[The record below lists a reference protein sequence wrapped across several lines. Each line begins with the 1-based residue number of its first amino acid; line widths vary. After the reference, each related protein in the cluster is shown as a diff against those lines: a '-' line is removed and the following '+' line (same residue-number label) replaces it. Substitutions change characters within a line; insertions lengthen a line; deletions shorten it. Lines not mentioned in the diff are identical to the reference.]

1 MNKNLERKTYETR
14 DEYYT
19 TPETT
24 ERFLVKCKQNQFKDM
39 VVYCNCDGPN
49 SEIYKLLKQRFNYYG
64 IKQLIASC
72 YAKTGHGIKTIFD
85 GTSETIENLDGD
97 GNYKSPE
104 CEELLKRC
112 DVVITNPPFS
122 KLNDFIQYVMEHGK
136 ELLLIINTMSL
147 MYKNI
152 FPYAF
157 AGKFCVIQRFS
168 GGATFKLPNGDIAH
182 VQVCGISTMLDLTLP
197 LKWHLY
203 TTQQLKDKGKFILAD
218 GTQTLECKYIADIP
232 IDYEDDIFVP
242 TSVFLLQIIRKYFDI
257 IRVAKEGVKVNGKN
271 RFHRVVIRKRPN
283 IKPED
288 ILTLKGT
295 NYVKA

>member
-1 MNKNLERKTYETR
+1 MNKNLRRKTYETR

-72 YAKTGHGIKTIFD
+72 YVKTGHGIKTIFD

-104 CEELLKRC
+104 CEQLLKQC

-122 KLNDFIQYVMEHGK
+122 KLNDFIPYVMEHGK
-136 ELLLIINTMSL
+136 ELLLIINMMSL

-157 AGKFCVIQRFS
+157 AGKFCATSRFS
-168 GGATFKLPNGDIAH
+168 GGATFKRPNGSIAH
-182 VQVCGISTMLDLTLP
+182 VHVCGISTMLDLNLP

-242 TSVFLLQIIRKYFDI
+242 ISVFLLKIIRKYFDI

-271 RFHRVVIRKRPN
+271 RFHRVVIRKKPN

>member
-1 MNKNLERKTYETR
+1 MSKNLGRRTYETR
-14 DEYYT
+14 DEFYT
-19 TPETT
+19 TPETAD
-24 ERFLVKCKQNQFKDM
+24 RFLIQCKQNQFKDM

-72 YAKTGHGIKTIFD
+72 YIKTGHGIKTMFD

-104 CEELLKRC
+104 CEELLKQC

-122 KLNDFIQYVMEHGK
+122 KLNDFIPYVMEHGK
-136 ELLLIINTMSL
+136 QMLVIINFMCM

-157 AGKFCVIQRFS
+157 TGKFCIISRFS
-168 GGATFKLPNGDIAH
+168 GGATFKRPNGNIAH
-182 VQVCGISTMLDLTLP
+182 VRASGISTMLDLALSF
-197 LKWHLY
+197 KWHLY

-218 GTQTLECKYIADIP
+218 GTQTLECKYIEDIP

-242 TSVFLLQIIRKYFDI
+242 ISVFVRPIIRKYFDI
-257 IRVAKEGVKVNGKN
+257 IRVAKEGVKVNGKM
-271 RFHRVVIRKRPN
+271 RFHRVVIHKKPN

>member
-1 MNKNLERKTYETR
+1 MNKNLGRKTYETR

-19 TPETT
+19 TPETA
-24 ERFLVKCKQNQFKDM
+24 EGFLVKCKQNQFKDM

-72 YAKTGHGIKTIFD
+72 YVKTGHGIKTIFD

-122 KLNDFIQYVMEHGK
+122 KLNDFIPYVMEHGK
-136 ELLLIINTMSL
+136 ELLLIINMMSL

-152 FPYAF
+152 FPYTF
-157 AGKFCVIQRFS
+157 AGKFCFILSFS
-168 GGATFKLPNGDIAH
+168 GGATFKRPNGSIAR
-182 VQVCGISTMLDLTLP
+182 VNVCGISTMLDLTLP
-197 LKWHLY
+197 FKWHLY

-242 TSVFLLQIIRKYFDI
+242 MSVFLLQIIRKYFDI

-271 RFHRVVIRKRPN
+271 RFHRVVIRKKPN